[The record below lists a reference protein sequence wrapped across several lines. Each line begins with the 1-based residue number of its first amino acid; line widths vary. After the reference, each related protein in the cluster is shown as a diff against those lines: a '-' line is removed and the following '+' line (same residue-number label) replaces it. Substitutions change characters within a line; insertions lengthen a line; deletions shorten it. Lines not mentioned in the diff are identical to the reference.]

1 MFTHKEQQI
10 LPYPIEH
17 VYAVVANVEAYP
29 SFIQWVTSVKVLE
42 QQGNKILYEIGVG
55 FKGLSTSFVTEDV
68 FELNKSIEISLVKSN
83 KISSPFKSLYNVWHF
98 DKIDDNTTLVHFH
111 IDFDFKSMILGKMF
125 SGVFLLAQQKIFQ
138 SFHNRAE
145 HTYNKN

>member
-17 VYAVVANVEAYP
+17 VYAIVAGVEAYP
-29 SFIQWVTSVKVLE
+29 EFIPWVTSVKVLDK
-42 QQGNKILYEIGVG
+42 QDNKISYEICVG

-68 FELNKSIEISLVKSN
+68 FELNKNIEISLVKSN
-83 KISSPFKSLYNVWHF
+83 KISSPFKSLYNVWRF
-98 DKIDDNTTLVHFH
+98 EKIDENHTLVHFH
-111 IDFDFKSMILGKMF
+111 IDFDFKSIILGKMF

>member
-17 VYAVVANVEAYP
+17 VYAIVAGVEAYP
-29 SFIQWVTSVKVLE
+29 EFIPWVTSVKVLDK
-42 QQGNKILYEIGVG
+42 QDNKISYEICVG

-68 FELNKSIEISLVKSN
+68 FELNKNIEISLVKSN
-83 KISSPFKSLYNVWHF
+83 KISSPFKSLYNVWRF
-98 DKIDDNTTLVHFH
+98 EKIDENH
-111 IDFDFKSMILGKMF
+111 FKSMILGKMF